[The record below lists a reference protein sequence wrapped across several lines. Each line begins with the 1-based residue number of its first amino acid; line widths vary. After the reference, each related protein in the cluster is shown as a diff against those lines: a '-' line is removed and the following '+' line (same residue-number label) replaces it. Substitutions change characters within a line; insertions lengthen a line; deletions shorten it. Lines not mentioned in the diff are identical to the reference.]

1 MENNRRPRLLF
12 FFTAACGLR
21 RGGSGGAWI
30 LSNMTEEVEQMGELV
45 KVDREGR
52 LAIVTIDHPPV
63 NALNRQVMD
72 ELEKEFDQLAQ
83 DEIIGAVIITGA
95 GEKAFVAGADISEFP
110 TLSSAN
116 GEQLSRRGQAIF
128 QKIDDFPAPVIAA
141 VNGFAL
147 GGGLELALSCDI
159 RVVAE
164 NARLG
169 LPEVTL
175 AIFPGYGGTQR
186 LPRTIAPGKA
196 KEMIFTGDMIDADE
210 AYRIGLADRLAPPGE
225 ALAEARKL
233 AGKILQRGPIAV
245 RLAKQAINR
254 GLETTVVEGCK
265 IEARLFAQLCDTED
279 QKEGAR
285 AFLEKRPPVFQG
297 R

>member
-1 MENNRRPRLLF
+1 
-12 FFTAACGLR
+12 
-21 RGGSGGAWI
+21 
-30 LSNMTEEVEQMGELV
+30 MGELV
-45 KVDREGR
+45 TLVKEER
-52 LAIVTIDHPPV
+52 LAIVTINHPPV

-72 ELEKEFDQLAQ
+72 ELEEAFDQLSE
-83 DEIIGAVIITGA
+83 DEAIGAVIITGV

-110 TLSSAN
+110 TLTSAN
-116 GEQLSRRGQAIF
+116 GEQLSSRGQAIF
-128 QKIDDFPAPVIAA
+128 QKIADFPAPVIAA

-159 RVVAE
+159 RVMAE
-164 NARLG
+164 NARVG

-196 KEMIFTGDMIDADE
+196 KELIFTGDMIDAAE
-210 AYRIGLADRLAPPGE
+210 AYRIGLADQLVPVGE
-225 ALAEARKL
+225 ALAAARKI
-233 AGKILQRGPIAV
+233 AGKILKRGPIAV

-254 GLETTVVEGCK
+254 GLEQTMTEGCK
-265 IEARLFAQLCDTED
+265 TEARLFAQLCDTED

-285 AFLEKRPPVFQG
+285 AFLEKRPPVFVG
-297 R
+297 K